1 MKSKKKHAILFTS
14 ALLLSACGNG
24 DDDSA
29 SSTSLEIFSQKPE
42 MQSQLQAIIDDFN
55 EDYEADLELVSVP
68 DSGTVLRTRIANN
81 DTPDIINIFPQN
93 TDFQQWSEAGEFIE
107 LSDESFMD
115 NIVEGAAEEY
125 AVNDGIYSL
134 PLTTNAWGFFYNEDR
149 FNDLSLD
156 VPETWAEFEQLVED
170 INNAGEVPFAGAFS
184 TADSWTLNGYHQ
196 LAWAQSAG
204 GYDGANDYLRHS
216 EPGAIS
222 TEDSEFQ
229 RVTDQLSLLIDNA
242 QGNSAGAS
250 YNDAI
255 AAFTNEDALIMPNGI
270 WALPAI
276 NEQNPDFTVRS
287 FAYPGENPGEQLTVG
302 AADLAFSIS
311 ESTSNPEL
319 ALEFLEYMSDPDVL
333 RRYYEVDGMPTSL
346 AELQEDDSFEETNGI
361 TQYTFTDQQ
370 MIWLHQDWDSEEGF
384 WHTTVD
390 FINGGGDEEALAN
403 SLNQFFDPMK

>member
-1 MKSKKKHAILFTS
+1 MNFSKKHVILAAS
-14 ALLLSACGNG
+14 IVVLSACGNEDG
-24 DDDSA
+24 DTA
-29 SSTSLEIFSQKPE
+29 GSTSLEVFSQKPE

-55 EDYEADLELVSVP
+55 DEYDADLELVSVP

-81 DTPDIINIFPQN
+81 DAPDIMNIFPQN
-93 TDFQQWSEAGEFIE
+93 TDFQQWSDAGEFIE
-107 LSDESFMD
+107 LSEEDFMD

-125 AVNDGIYSL
+125 AVNDGIYSI

-149 FNDLSLD
+149 FNELSLA
-156 VPETWAEFEQLVED
+156 VPETWAEFEQLVEN
-170 INNAGEVPFAGAFS
+170 IQNAGEIPFAGAFS
-184 TADSWTLNGYHQ
+184 TADSWTLNGYQQ
-196 LAWAQSAG
+196 LAWAQAAG

-216 EPGAIS
+216 ESGAIS
-222 TEDSEFQ
+222 TDDTEFQ
-229 RVTDQLSLLIDNA
+229 AVANQLSLLIDNA
-242 QGNSAGAS
+242 QGNASGAS

-255 AAFTNEDALIMPNGI
+255 AAFTSEEALIMPNGI

-276 NEQNPDFTVRS
+276 NEQNPDFSVRS

-311 ESTSNPEL
+311 ESTSNLEL
-319 ALEFLEYMSDPDVL
+319 ALDFLAYMSDAEIL

-346 AELQEDDSFEETNGI
+346 AALQDDESFEETSGI

-370 MIWLHQDWDSEEGF
+370 IIWLHQEWDSEEGF